1 MLARTASVRSAPS
14 RTLSRLDLNFIGT
27 AIVLA
32 AIGCLAVYSATF
44 FSTDVLWKRQILWAV
59 IGIAL
64 MIAFIVVDYHVLLDA
79 SMILYGIGLLLLLY
93 LVVWGRVTAGVVSWI
108 HIGGFQFQPSEFM
121 KIFTALVLA
130 KYFES
135 TDSTYLTGRSFMM
148 ITIIIGVPVGLIIT
162 QPDFGTAAAFFPL
175 IAAAMYFGG
184 IKFRYWVVAILILA
198 LLLPSA
204 WFFFLKPYQKERVM
218 IFLNPERDP
227 LGSGYQVTQAKI
239 AIGSGGLFGKGF
251 REGTQAKLE
260 YLPARHTDFI
270 FAVIGEEWGFV
281 GVCVVLALYLFLIL
295 QAFVIAKQARDRSG
309 TFLAIA
315 LISFFIFHIIINV
328 AMQIGLLPTTGI
340 PLPLI
345 SFGGSSTMMFMM
357 AVGLIA
363 NVDFRKYVN
372 A

>member
-1 MLARTASVRSAPS
+1 MIIRDRTTPNV
-14 RTLSRLDLNFIGT
+14 DFNFLGT
-27 AIVLA
+27 ALVLA
-32 AIGCLAVYSATF
+32 MIGCLLVYSATF
-44 FSTDVLWKRQILWAV
+44 FNEPNLGTFKRQVLWV
-59 IGIAL
+59 GIGLLLAL
-64 MIAFIVVDYHVLLDA
+64 IVLMVDYHVLFDVA
-79 SMILYGIGLLLLLY
+79 PILYGIGIVLLVYLLVFGKL
-93 LVVWGRVTAGVVSWI
+93 TANVRSWI

-121 KIFTALVLA
+121 KLFTALMLA
-130 KYFES
+130 RFF
-135 TDSTYLTGRSFMM
+135 DSNDRAYLDFRSFMIAM
-148 ITIIIGVPVGLIIT
+148 GIIGLPVTLILF
-162 QPDFGTAAAFFPL
+162 QPDFGTAASFFPL
-175 IAAAMYFGG
+175 VAVAMFFGG
-184 IKFRYWVVAILILA
+184 IRPRIWAAMIVAA
-198 LLLPSA
+198 LLAGSLAFLLPHQYGG
-204 WFFFLKPYQKERVM
+204 LKPYQRERVM
-218 IFLNPERDP
+218 TFLNPERDP